1 MSFYYVISRK
11 DDIKIERKDR
21 VEPGTEIF
29 ITVIGM
35 IENVGFPIFISLF
48 LLHRMEAKLN
58 AVVQAVNQL
67 TAVLTQKHT

>member
-1 MSFYYVISRK
+1 M
-11 DDIKIERKDR
+11 
-21 VEPGTEIF
+21 EPRADIF
-29 ITVIGM
+29 ITIIEM

-67 TAVLTQKHT
+67 TAVLTQKNH

>member
-1 MSFYYVISRK
+1 M
-11 DDIKIERKDR
+11 
-21 VEPGTEIF
+21 EPGTEIF